1 MAYQETT
8 RIHEVHP
15 GYPGA
20 AVSGFRV
27 AWGGVWSG
35 FLVGTGVF
43 LLLSTL
49 GLAIGISTANIG
61 PTENLDA
68 SRIGTG
74 AAIWSGLTLL
84 VALFVGGMV
93 ATRTGMV
100 HDKASGFIEGVLVWV
115 LSILAVMYMAGSGIG
130 MLATGAS
137 GLLGGI
143 TQGAQTVVRKADMT
157 ELASGDIDKIMARLD
172 DPETVQMVAKAT
184 GMSQTQARSSL
195 SDIRQQVEAAQDDP
209 SKAAEAARQ
218 GLQRLAS
225 QAGAR
230 VEQAAAKA
238 QPYASATVWTA
249 LGAMVLAL
257 LAAVSGAMA
266 GRRQVAKR
274 LNDF

>member
-8 RIHEVHP
+8 RVHEVHP
-15 GYPGA
+15 NLQGA
-20 AVSGFRV
+20 ALSGFRV

-84 VALFVGGMV
+84 IALFVGGLV

-100 HDKASGFIEGVLVWV
+100 YDKASGFIEGVLVWV

-143 TQGAQTVVRKADMT
+143 TQSAQTVVRKADMT
-157 ELASGDIDKIMARLD
+157 ELASGDVDKIMARLD
-172 DPETVQMVAKAT
+172 DPETVQMVATAT
-184 GMSQTQARSSL
+184 GMSQTEARSSL
-195 SDIRQQVEAAQDDP
+195 ADIRQQVEAARDDP
-209 SKAAEAARQ
+209 SKAAEAAKQ
-218 GLQRLAS
+218 GLQQLAS

-230 VEQAAAKA
+230 VEKAAAEA

-257 LAAVSGAMA
+257 LAAVSGAMM

-274 LNDF
+274 LNDL